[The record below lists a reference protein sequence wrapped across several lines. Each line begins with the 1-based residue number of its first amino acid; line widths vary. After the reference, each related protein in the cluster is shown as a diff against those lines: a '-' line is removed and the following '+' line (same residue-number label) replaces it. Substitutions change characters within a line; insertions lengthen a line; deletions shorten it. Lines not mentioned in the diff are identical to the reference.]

1 MAPSNAQ
8 GTGGDHATACSPQP
22 VSRQDSLAVTF
33 TGIIF
38 AVLLM
43 VVESGL
49 FLEFSTTTSSLID
62 RSRPDLWI
70 GAPKVSYLGQGSPF
84 STRKLYQVR
93 AVAGVAS
100 AEKYFP
106 RFAIWKHGG

>member
-1 MAPSNAQ
+1 
-8 GTGGDHATACSPQP
+8 
-22 VSRQDSLAVTF
+22 
-33 TGIIF
+33 
-38 AVLLM
+38 M